1 MNELKQ
7 LNDIIL
13 SDQSFETKA
22 SLVRDWLQDNAIK
35 GDIIA
40 IKEDDGKFYDY
51 TCVSWGVR
59 AGIEWEAYLPPTLA
73 PETNGVV
80 ATSQM
85 NYWLL
90 KKEFIVKKLNGN
102 SIQKN
107 EPSNRIVTE
116 GNDNKQLLYEIE
128 NEVYYQFKLQ
138 DSKPVYVDKP
148 HQLKDRIQFT
158 LRLDSYSSSHI
169 KLAPIKKA
177 LSKFGPVK
185 QSTFK
190 HPRLTHGDKEITYQ
204 IGTIEDMNENLNQY
218 YGINDV
224 GKTVYVAMSEK
235 EIEDYAKKHPEE
247 NIVRVEDKF
256 GNGYNLKESYPIQES
271 FKMWDKKEFN
281 DNSNTYEL
289 EMLYESVKTT
299 LSAQQKNDLARFVR
313 KAKTAE
319 EINTYMTG
327 ILAQGSMNEAFDKP
341 PHEFWYYT
349 KHGLG
354 PGTIPKDV
362 NILDVKED
370 DNWGTYIKLDKV
382 LTTDELN
389 KYEIKEKIPPNELT
403 EEVDEESF
411 NKLKEIAYE
420 LDDYIEDKVWVRD
433 FWYDGQFDNTI
444 TFSISGDW
452 KHDHARFDYYAS
464 EWLDNKGLDYKISQ
478 HITDDDG
485 SDSYEADHTIRIYNL
500 KDNLEED
507 ISSKDIQ
514 KTKYA
519 ADAFVLVLNNL
530 SNKLDGYEEF
540 GDGEFDISYQ
550 GSKRELQ
557 REIIDTFAKADIELK
572 REHNALVYSIPNNY
586 DAYIYIA
593 KDDEASTYTENSVGY
608 YARVETV
615 L

>member
-1 MNELKQ
+1 MNKLELMKYHKEQYEKQ
-7 LNDIIL
+7 LLKNEKMNGL
-13 SDQSFETKA
+13 SK
-22 SLVRDWLQDNAIK
+22 LVGVHLMLPWIK
-35 GDIIA
+35 GDKWMGGLSDSKANKA
-40 IKEDDGKFYDY
+40 IERIMAQGYDFDEIDDEFQKQMDEFDNGAL
-51 TCVSWGVR
+51 R
-59 AGIEWEAYLPPTLA
+59 INEAKTD
-73 PETNGVV
+73 
-80 ATSQM
+80 
-85 NYWLL
+85 
-90 KKEFIVKKLNGN
+90 KDILN
-102 SIQKN
+102 
-107 EPSNRIVTE
+107 
-116 GNDNKQLLYEIE
+116 EIE
-128 NEVYYQFKLQ
+128 NEIFYQFKLQ

-158 LRLDSYSSSHI
+158 LRLDSYGNSHI

-177 LSKFGPVK
+177 LSKFGQVK

-204 IGTIEDMNENLNQY
+204 IETIEGMNENLTQF
-218 YGINDV
+218 YGINNN
-224 GKTVYVAMSEK
+224 GKAVYVAMSEK

-256 GNGYNLKESYPIQES
+256 NNGYNLKESYPIRES
-271 FKMWDKKEFN
+271 LKAWDKKEFD

-327 ILAQGSMNEAFDKP
+327 ILAQGSINEAFDKP

-354 PGTIPKDV
+354 PGTIPRDV
-362 NILDVKED
+362 QVLDVKED

-420 LDDYIEDKVWVRD
+420 LDNYIEDKVWVRD
-433 FWYDGQFDNTI
+433 FWYDAQFDNTI

-464 EWLDNKGLDYKISQ
+464 EWLDNKGLDYKISE

-485 SDSYEADHTIRIYNL
+485 SDSYGADHTIRIYNL
-500 KDNLEED
+500 KDND
-507 ISSKDIQ
+507 
-514 KTKYA
+514 
-519 ADAFVLVLNNL
+519 L
-530 SNKLDGYEEF
+530 S
-540 GDGEFDISYQ
+540 
-550 GSKRELQ
+550 
-557 REIIDTFAKADIELK
+557 
-572 REHNALVYSIPNNY
+572 
-586 DAYIYIA
+586 
-593 KDDEASTYTENSVGY
+593 
-608 YARVETV
+608 
-615 L
+615 